1 MIANIENAFKFVFK
15 DKGWVVKV
23 LIGGAIL
30 IIPIV
35 QFITF
40 GYALKV
46 LKDAKEGNPAVL
58 PEWGDWAAL
67 FKNGFI
73 VFAVGLAYGLI
84 IFVFWFVTTLINLI
98 PVIGCLGFLFFP
110 VMIILLFLLAPA
122 INISLCKYIDKGTFQ
137 DALNLKEVFEEF
149 KSKISDYLIVTLISV
164 GISFFAS
171 MAFCFAP
178 FIYFWLWIIIARMF
192 GEIYGTRPTQIGA

>member
-1 MIANIENAFKFVFK
+1 MVANIENAFKFVFK

-23 LIGGAIL
+23 LVGGVIS
-30 IIPIV
+30 IIPVLNFIV
-35 QFITF
+35 F

-67 FKNGFI
+67 FKSGFI
-73 VFAVGLAYGLI
+73 VFIIGLAYGLI
-84 IFVFWFVTTLINLI
+84 IFALWFVTTLINLI
-98 PVIGCLGFLFFP
+98 PIIGCLGFLLFP
-110 VMIILLFLLAPA
+110 AVIILLLLLAPA
-122 INISLCKYIDKGTFQ
+122 INISLCRYLDKGTFQ
-137 DALNLKEVFEEF
+137 DALKLKEVFEEF
-149 KSKISDYLIVTLISV
+149 KSKISDYLIVALISA

-178 FIYFWLWIIIARMF
+178 FIYFWLWIVITRMF